1 MGVQD
6 TLFRSS
12 DMSLVQL
19 YVATEI
25 GREVVSALGELG
37 NIQFRDLNSD
47 TNAFQRTFTKEIR
60 RLDNVERQLRFFAT
74 QMEKAGVT
82 VRPIPRNENVTA
94 APSAHEI
101 DDLADRCDQLEKRV
115 SELNESH
122 ETLQKR
128 WVELIE
134 WRAVLR
140 EAGSVFEHAYGQ
152 VEEIRQTGEDDDTA
166 PLLDNDVEQ
175 SVHQG
180 GEQQSFSVMNIG
192 FIAGAISRDRI
203 NAFERI
209 LWRTLRGNLYM
220 NQSEMA
226 DKIADPQTGEEV
238 DKNVFV
244 IFAHGKEIVSKI
256 RKISESLGAD
266 LYQVDE
272 DANNRRDQIL
282 EVNQRIEDLNS
293 VLQNTKLTLKA
304 ELRMIAAQLASW
316 MVVVKKEKAV
326 YEALNKFNYDQA
338 RKVLVAEGWCPKSG
352 LPLVQ
357 HTLREVNARAGLQMP
372 SIINELQTNKTPP
385 THFKTNRFTVAFQG
399 IINAYGTAKYQEVN
413 PGLQTLVTFPFLFAV
428 MFGDL
433 GHGFFLVL
441 AAVLMILNE
450 KHLDGRKI
458 QEIFDMAYYGRYLM
472 LMMGIFSLFTG
483 LIYNDIF
490 SKPLFIFPSMWEYSV
505 PEDWKQGMKVTAHR
519 IEGYTYPFGVDW
531 KWHSAENNLLF
542 TNSYKMK
549 LSIILGWAHMT
560 YSLCNVYINAKF
572 FRKPIDIWGNFLPSM
587 LFMQSIFGYLVITII
602 YKWSVN
608 WQASGAQPPSILNM
622 LINMFLSPG
631 NITDRLYAGQE
642 VVQTILIMIAAV
654 CVPWLLLSKP
664 LYLRWEN
671 KKHRALGYR
680 GLGEHSRVSALDD
693 EGRDSADGNGHT
705 LGRGSADYDGTA
717 VALVAEDIDG
727 EEEEEEFDF
736 GEEMIH
742 QIIHTIEFCL
752 NCISHT
758 ASYLRLWALSLAH
771 AQLSQVMWNMTLA
784 NGFAKSGAVGV
795 IMVVVTF
802 YMWFNLTIGVLV
814 IMEGTGAMLHSLR
827 LAWVESMSK
836 YFVGEGI
843 PFEPF
848 SFELLL
854 EEE

>member
-1 MGVQD
+1 MGVPD

-37 NIQFRDLNSD
+37 SIQFRDLNAD

-60 RLDNVERQLRFFAT
+60 RLDNVERQLRFFAS
-74 QMEKAGVT
+74 QMEKAGIP

-115 SELNESH
+115 AELNESY

-152 VEEIRQTGEDDDTA
+152 VEEIRPTDENDDTA
-166 PLLDNDVEQ
+166 PLLENDMEQ
-175 SVHQG
+175 NTHHRG

-192 FIAGAISRDRI
+192 FVAGVISRDRI

-220 NQSEMA
+220 NQSEMP
-226 DKIADPQTGEEV
+226 DKIIDPETGEEV
-238 DKNVFV
+238 FKNVFV
-244 IFAHGKEIVSKI
+244 IFAHGKEIVAKI

-272 DANNRRDQIL
+272 DTNNRRDQIL

-293 VLQNTKLTLKA
+293 VLQNTKSTLMA

-352 LPLVQ
+352 LPLIQ
-357 HTLREVNARAGLQMP
+357 NTLQEVNDRAGLQMP

-385 THFKTNRFTVAFQG
+385 THFKTNKFTVAFQNM
-399 IINAYGTAKYQEVN
+399 INAYGTAKYREVN
-413 PGLQTLVTFPFLFAV
+413 PGLQTVVTFPFLFAV

-433 GHGFFLVL
+433 GHGFLLLL
-441 AAVLMILNE
+441 AAMLMILNE

-458 QEIFDMAYYGRYLM
+458 QEIFDMAYYGRYMM
-472 LMMGIFSLFTG
+472 LMMGAFSLFTG
-483 LIYNDIF
+483 LIYNDLF
-490 SKPLFIFPSMWEYSV
+490 SKPLTIFPSMWEYSV
-505 PEDWKQGMKVTAHR
+505 PPNWEAGTKVVAGR
-519 IEGYTYPFGVDW
+519 VPGYTYPFGIDW

-549 LSIILGWAHMT
+549 LSIIMGWAHMT

-572 FRKPIDIWGNFLPSM
+572 FRRPIDIWGNFLPSM

-602 YKWSVN
+602 YKWSVD
-608 WQASGAQPPSILNM
+608 WAARGAQPPSILNM
-622 LINMFLSPG
+622 LINMFLRPG
-631 NITDRLYAGQE
+631 DISERLYGGQE
-642 VVQTILIMIAAV
+642 YVQSFLLVVAAI
-654 CVPWLLLSKP
+654 CVPWLLLCKP
-664 LYLRWEN
+664 LYLNWEN
-671 KKHRALGYR
+671 KQHRALGYR
-680 GLGEHSRVSALDD
+680 GIGERGRVSALDD
-693 EGRDSADGNGHT
+693 DGRVSADGNGHT
-705 LGRGSADYDGTA
+705 LGRDSADYEGEA
-717 VALVAEDIDG
+717 AALVAEDIDA
-727 EEEEEEFDF
+727 EEEEEFDF
-736 GEEMIH
+736 SEIMIH

-771 AQLSQVMWNMTLA
+771 AQLSQVMWTMTLA
-784 NGFAKSGAVGV
+784 NGFSRSGATGI
-795 IMVVVTF
+795 IMIVVTF

-836 YFVGEGI
+836 YFMGEGI

-848 SFELLL
+848 SFELVL
-854 EEE
+854 EDD

>member
-1 MGVQD
+1 MGAPD

-12 DMSLVQL
+12 EMSLVQL

-37 NIQFRDLNSD
+37 SIQFRDLNSD

-60 RLDNVERQLRFFAT
+60 RLDNVERQLRYFAA

-82 VRPIPRNENVTA
+82 VRPIPRNQNVNTA
-94 APSAHEI
+94 TSAHEI

-115 SELNESH
+115 SELNESY
-122 ETLQKR
+122 ETLQRR

-152 VEEIRQTGEDDDTA
+152 VGEIRQTGEDDDDTA
-166 PLLDNDVEQ
+166 PLLENDMEQ
-175 SVHQG
+175 NAHH
-180 GEQQSFSVMNIG
+180 GEQQSFSMMNIG
-192 FIAGAISRDRI
+192 FIAGVISRDRI

-220 NQSEMA
+220 NQSELP
-226 DKIADPQTGEEV
+226 DKVIDPQSGEEV
-238 DKNVFV
+238 FKNVFV
-244 IFAHGKEIVSKI
+244 IFAHGKEIVAKI

-272 DANNRRDQIL
+272 DTTNRRDQIL

-293 VLQNTKLTLKA
+293 VLQNTKSTLMA

-352 LPLVQ
+352 LPLIQ

-372 SIINELQTNKTPP
+372 SIINQLQTNKTPP
-385 THFKTNRFTVAFQG
+385 THFKTNKFTVAFQN
-399 IINAYGTAKYQEVN
+399 IINAYGIAKYQEVN
-413 PGLQTLVTFPFLFAV
+413 PGLQTIITFPFLFAV

-433 GHGFFLVL
+433 GHGFFMLL
-441 AAVLMILNE
+441 AAILMIVNE

-458 QEIFDMAYYGRYLM
+458 QEIFDMAYYGRYMM
-472 LMMGIFSLFTG
+472 LMMGAFSLFTG
-483 LIYNDIF
+483 LIYNDLF
-490 SKPLFIFPSMWEYSV
+490 SKPLFLFPSMWEYHL
-505 PEDWKQGMKVTAHR
+505 PDDWKRGMKVTAER
-519 IEGYTYPFGVDW
+519 VDGYTYPFGVDW

-542 TNSYKMK
+542 MNSFKMK

-572 FRKPIDIWGNFLPSM
+572 FRKPVDIFGNFLPSM
-587 LFMQSIFGYLVITII
+587 LFMQSIFGYLVVTVI
-602 YKWSVN
+602 YKWCVDWN
-608 WQASGAQPPSILNM
+608 ARGAQPPSILNL
-622 LINMFLSPG
+622 LINMFLQPG
-631 NITDRLYAGQE
+631 TVSERLYAGQE
-642 VVQTILIMIAAV
+642 YVQSVLLLIAAV
-654 CVPWLLLSKP
+654 CVPWLLLTKP

-680 GLGEHSRVSALDD
+680 GLGEHGRVSALDD
-693 EGRDSADGNGHT
+693 EGRPSVDGNGHT
-705 LGRGSADYDGTA
+705 QGRFSADSEGDA
-717 VALVAEDIDG
+717 VALVVEDVDS
-727 EEEEEEFDF
+727 EEEEEFDF
-736 GEEMIH
+736 GEIMIH
-742 QIIHTIEFCL
+742 QVIHTIEFCL

-771 AQLSQVMWNMTLA
+771 AQLSQVMWSMTLA
-784 NGFAKSGAVGV
+784 NGFNKSGVLGV
-795 IMVVVTF
+795 IVTVVAF
-802 YMWFNLTIGVLV
+802 YMWFNLTIFVLV

-836 YFVGEGI
+836 YFMGEGK

>member
-1 MGVQD
+1 
-6 TLFRSS
+6 
-12 DMSLVQL
+12 
-19 YVATEI
+19 
-25 GREVVSALGELG
+25 
-37 NIQFRDLNSD
+37 
-47 TNAFQRTFTKEIR
+47 
-60 RLDNVERQLRFFAT
+60 
-74 QMEKAGVT
+74 MEKAGVT

-115 SELNESH
+115 SELNESY

-128 WVELIE
+128 WTQLIE

-152 VEEIRQTGEDDDTA
+152 VEEIRHGGEDDDTA
-166 PLLDNDVEQ
+166 PLLDADMEQ
-175 SVHQG
+175 NVLQG

-192 FIAGAISRDRI
+192 FISGVISRDRI

-220 NQSEMA
+220 NQSEMQ
-226 DKIADPQTGEEV
+226 DKLIDPQTGEAV
-238 DKNVFV
+238 AKNVFV
-244 IFAHGKEIVSKI
+244 IFAHGKEIVAKI

-266 LYQVDE
+266 LYPVDE
-272 DANNRRDQIL
+272 DTNNRRDQIH
-282 EVNQRIEDLNS
+282 EVNQRIDDLNS
-293 VLQNTKLTLKA
+293 VLQNTKTTLLA

-326 YEALNKFNYDQA
+326 YEALNRFNYDQA

-352 LPLVQ
+352 LPLIQ

-385 THFKTNRFTVAFQG
+385 THFKTNKFTVAFQN

-413 PGLQTLVTFPFLFAV
+413 PGLQTLITFPFLFAV

-433 GHGFFLVL
+433 GHGFFMLL
-441 AAVLMILNE
+441 AALLMVLNE
-450 KHLDGRKI
+450 KHLDGRKV
-458 QEIFDMAYYGRYLM
+458 QEIFDMAYYGRYIM
-472 LMMGIFSLFTG
+472 LMMGAFSLFTG

-490 SKPLFIFPSMWEYSV
+490 SKPLFLFPSMWEYSV
-505 PEDWKQGMKVTAHR
+505 PDGWKLGAKVVAER
-519 IEGYTYPFGVDW
+519 VEGYTYPFGVDW

-560 YSLCNVYINAKF
+560 YSLCNVWVNAKH

-587 LFMQSIFGYLVITII
+587 LFMQSIFGYLVITIV
-602 YKWSVN
+602 YKWCVN
-608 WQASGAQPPSILNM
+608 WEARGDPPPSILNL
-622 LINMFLSPG
+622 LIYMFLRPG
-631 NITDRLYAGQE
+631 EISERLYAGQE
-642 VVQTILIMIAAV
+642 YVQSILIVIAGV

-664 LYLRWEN
+664 FYLRWEN

-680 GLGEHSRVSALDD
+680 GIGEHSRVSALDD
-693 EGRDSADGNGHT
+693 EGRESTERNGHT
-705 LGRGSADYDGTA
+705 HARDSADYDGDT

-727 EEEEEEFDF
+727 EEEEEFDF
-736 GEEMIH
+736 GEIMIH
-742 QIIHTIEFCL
+742 QVIHTIEFCL

-771 AQLSQVMWNMTLA
+771 AQLSQVMWSMTLA
-784 NGFAKSGAVGV
+784 NGFSKSGPVGI

-802 YMWFNLTIGVLV
+802 YMWFNLTIFVLV

-836 YFVGEGI
+836 YFMGEGI

-848 SFELLL
+848 SFELVL